1 MATAMR
7 TTISGVRSVELEL
20 ADPER
25 AARFYADVWH
35 LTEIARVGETIYLR
49 GTAGFHHILA
59 LRPSHGP
66 ARVGRVVYEARTR
79 AIVDALHARLTAGG
93 GTQLEA
99 PGELDGVDGGYGFG
113 LADPSGRRL
122 TIVADAVRHPDDERL
137 PDRPYKIAHINFN
150 DPDADRLTEFYMQS
164 LGMKLVDRAGRQAF
178 LNADSPDHSS
188 IVICQAEANTLNHLS
203 FEMTDLNSV
212 MRGAGRMIDAGYP
225 VEWGVGRHGCADN
238 VFAYFAGPEEIPLEY
253 TSDVLQIDDSYP
265 YNGPEYWAWPTG
277 RLDQWGVTPP
287 HTKRWKRIQS
297 LFAFRSG
304 DYRLRG

>member
-1 MATAMR
+1 MATR
-7 TTISGVRSVELEL
+7 STITGVRSVELEL

-25 AARFYADVWH
+25 SARFYTDVWH
-35 LTEIARVGETIYLR
+35 LSEVARAGDTIYLR
-49 GTAGFHHILA
+49 GTAEFHHILA

-66 ARVGRVVYEARTR
+66 ARIGRVVYEARTR
-79 AIVDALHARLTAGG
+79 DIVDAIHARLAAIETPVE
-93 GTQLEA
+93 T
-99 PGELDGVDGGYGFG
+99 PGSLDRIEGGYGFG
-113 LADPSGRRL
+113 LADPSGRCL
-122 TIVADAVRHPDDERL
+122 AVVAGAACHDDDEPQ
-137 PDRPYKIAHINFN
+137 PDRPHKIAHVNFN
-150 DPDADRLTEFYMQS
+150 DPDAARLTAFYVDG

-188 IVICQAEANTLNHLS
+188 IVICQADANTLNHLS
-203 FEMTDLNSV
+203 FEMADLDSV
-212 MRGAGRMIDAGYP
+212 MRGAGRMSDAGYP
-225 VEWGVGRHGCADN
+225 IEWGVGRHGCADN

-287 HTKRWKRIQS
+287 HTKRWKRVQS

>member
-1 MATAMR
+1 M
-7 TTISGVRSVELEL
+7 ELEL

-25 AARFYADVWH
+25 SAQFYTDVWH
-35 LTEIARVGETIYLR
+35 LSEVARDGDTIYLR

-66 ARVGRVVYEARTR
+66 ARIGRVVYEARTPD
-79 AIVDALHARLTAGG
+79 IVDAIHARLAAI
-93 GTQLEA
+93 GTSVET
-99 PGELDGVDGGYGFG
+99 PGSLDRIDGGYGFG
-113 LADPSGRRL
+113 LADPSGRSL
-122 TIVADAVRHPDDERL
+122 AVVAGAEHHDDDERQ
-137 PDRPYKIAHINFN
+137 PDRPHKIAHVNFN
-150 DPDADRLTEFYMQS
+150 DPDAARLTEFYVDG

-188 IVICQAEANTLNHLS
+188 IVICQAEATTLNHLS
-203 FEMTDLNSV
+203 FEMMDLNSV

-225 VEWGVGRHGCADN
+225 IEWGVGRHGCADN

-265 YNGPEYWAWPTG
+265 YNGPEYWAWPAG
-277 RLDQWGVTPP
+277 RLDQWGLTPP
-287 HTKRWKRIQS
+287 HTKRWKRIQN

-304 DYRLRG
+304 EYRLRG